1 MINDGRRF
9 NLSHYCMD
17 LKELLNSKPGKYIV
31 SVLLGLGFAVLFQE
45 SCKDKECIRFTAP
58 KLSDIDGKTHKF
70 SDKCYR
76 YDLAATSY
84 DSSKKQVSMS

>member
-1 MINDGRRF
+1 ME
-9 NLSHYCMD
+9 
-17 LKELLNSKPGKYIV
+17 LKELLNSSTGKYIM
-31 SVLLGLGFAVLFQE
+31 SMLLGLGFAVLFQE

-58 KLSDIDGKTHKF
+58 KLNDINGKTYKF

-76 YDLAATSY
+76 YDLTATSY